1 MLNSLKREHPNKK
14 QKRVGRGQS
23 SGKGKTAGRGTKGQ
37 KARGNTKMR
46 PVLRDIIKKIPKK
59 RGYGKNRARG
69 TYVKPELGIVNVS
82 ILGTT
87 FQAGAAVNRETIV
100 SAGLVSPRLAKNGIK
115 ILGTGTIA
123 TAITVS
129 NCQVSAVAK
138 EKILAAGGTVA

>member
-1 MLNSLKREHPNKK
+1 MLHTLKRDNPNKK

-46 PVLRDIIKKIPKK
+46 PALRDIIKKIPKK
-59 RGYGKNRARG
+59 RGFGKNRARG
-69 TYVKPELGIVNVS
+69 TYVKPEFGIINIS
-82 ILGTT
+82 QL
-87 FQAGAAVNRETIV
+87 AAMNAVTPETLV
-100 SAGLVSPRLAKNGIK
+100 TAGLVSPRLAKNGVK

-123 TAITVS
+123 NAVTVS
-129 NCQVSAVAK
+129 NCQVSAIAK

>member
-1 MLNSLKREHPNKK
+1 MMHTLKRENPNKK
-14 QKRVGRGQS
+14 SKRVGRGQS

-46 PVLRDIIKKIPKK
+46 PALRDIIKKIPKR

-69 TYVKPELGIVNVS
+69 TYVKPEFAIVNVS
-82 ILGTT
+82 QL
-87 FQAGAAVNRETIV
+87 AALSLVNPET
-100 SAGLVSPRLAKNGIK
+100 LVTMGIISPRLANNGVK

-123 TAITVS
+123 KAVTVS
-129 NCQVSAVAK
+129 DCQVSNVAR